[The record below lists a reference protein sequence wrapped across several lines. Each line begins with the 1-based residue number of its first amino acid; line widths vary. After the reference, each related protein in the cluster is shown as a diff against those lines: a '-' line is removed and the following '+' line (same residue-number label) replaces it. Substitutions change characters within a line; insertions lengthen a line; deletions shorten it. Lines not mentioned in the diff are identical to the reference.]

1 MLISDFLLL
10 VVENVCAL
18 TLICDQDLIKQKV
31 KIIDFKTICNSLDY
45 EQTFNFQRIWTST
58 KILRKIMT
66 FQKLPKT
73 HFSQYLVFFI
83 KITL

>member
-31 KIIDFKTICNSLDY
+31 KIVDFKTICNSLDY
-45 EQTFNFQRIWTST
+45 EQTFSKNMDIYKNIAENYDISKTS
-58 KILRKIMT
+58 KNT
-66 FQKLPKT
+66 F
-73 HFSQYLVFFI
+73 
-83 KITL
+83 